1 MDLEL
6 AGKVAVVTGSSKG
19 LGRAIAWGLAQEG
32 CRVVLCAR
40 GGEALAATR
49 QAAVAAFGDAN
60 ITSVVAD
67 VSTVSGA
74 AAVAEAAVSWGGQ
87 VHVLVNNVGGSG
99 ARTFGEMDDAD
110 LQQALQRNL
119 WSTMRTSK
127 ACLPLMPAG
136 GAIVN
141 IASIWGRESGGA
153 PGYNAAKA
161 AIVSLSK
168 SMARDLIG
176 QGIRV
181 CCVAPGSILFSGGG
195 WERRQTADPQGIADF
210 VARDIPAGRFGT
222 PEELANVVTFLASPR
237 ASWVV
242 GACIPVDGGQSKAF

>member
-1 MDLEL
+1 MDLGL

-40 GGEALAATR
+40 GGDALAQTHA
-49 QAAVAAFGDAN
+49 AAVAAFGEAN

-67 VSTVSGA
+67 VSTIDGANEVARA
-74 AAVAEAAVSWGGQ
+74 AATWGGQ

-99 ARTFGEMDDAD
+99 ARTFAEMDDAD
-110 LQQALQRNL
+110 LQQALERNL

-127 ACLPLMPAG
+127 ACLPLMPSG
-136 GAIVN
+136 SAIVN

-161 AIVSLSK
+161 AVVSLSK
-168 SMARDLIG
+168 SMARDLIA
-176 QGIRV
+176 QGVRV
-181 CCVAPGSILFSGGG
+181 CCVAPGSILFPGGG
-195 WERRQTADPQGIADF
+195 WERRRNADPQGIAEF
-210 VARDIPAGRFGT
+210 VAKEIPGGRFGT

-237 ASWVV
+237 AAWVV